1 MLELSIKWSV
11 AWLIAVSVA
20 AVAATIWDKSR
31 ARRQAWRV
39 PERTLWLFAALGGSV
54 ATYVTMRII
63 RHKTLHRR
71 FMWGLPLLMVVQGAL
86 LFLLLYKNIVN
97 FV

>member
-1 MLELSIKWSV
+1 MELSIKWSV
-11 AWLIAVSVA
+11 AWLIAVSLA
-20 AVAATIWDKSR
+20 AVAVTIWDKSR

-39 PERTLWLFAALGGSV
+39 PERTLWLFSVLGGSV
-54 ATYVTMRII
+54 ATYVTMRLI

-71 FMWGLPLLMVVQGAL
+71 FMWGLPLLMVAQAAL
-86 LFLLLYKNIVN
+86 LFLLSYKNIVN